1 MKSNKSAKI
10 VLCIALCLLFFGSL
24 GSGMIRTSGGR
35 VQLIE
40 MNIPDNSG
48 TFIHATVFRPKTAT
62 AENPAPVVVSCHGY
76 SDSGEKQDFA
86 AIELSRRGVV
96 VVEMDALSHGLSS
109 TSTFDSSPGS
119 TFGEACGMIRVVD
132 FIANSNI
139 DYIDKSQI
147 GITGHSMGGHAT
159 RACYEYY
166 GALEKAALEA
176 AADPASEGGQEITDE
191 ERAYAASLNVIT
203 AAVAQSSL
211 PSVNVEDYGN
221 FFRPMALIYA
231 VYDEGNFWCAN
242 GDGDMKDAPEALAFI
257 NAALGAGSEVTEV
270 VPGQLYGSAE
280 DGTLRAVY
288 NPTTTH
294 TLEYLTPASG
304 TALLEF
310 FSQCIDMDM
319 SIPAEN
325 TVFLWRFVFSGL
337 ALLGLAM
344 LIPLLVMG
352 LLRHPFFSEVV
363 AAVPE
368 ARMRLKTK
376 KDKAVFWGSW
386 LFLIV
391 VTVLLLVPVIR
402 LDAKIFPV
410 VANMGY
416 AKLYTSVNVNSFAI
430 WDVFIALVTLALFLV
445 IYFTKLKKE
454 GWTARD
460 LGLSISVKRL
470 LKAAALAFLVGC
482 IYYGI
487 TFAVY
492 FIFHVD
498 LRFWALSA
506 KPFTVDKLFMWLQYL
521 PWFLVYMLVQALVT
535 NTTNRIAEQKKN
547 LLINVLG
554 NIIGLVIII
563 VFAYGYLFIVGT
575 SFPAW
580 ATAWDRVMQ
589 CCPFIMYTGASVI
602 ITRKCFEK
610 TGTIWVG
617 AFVNGFII
625 TMMLVSNTSMFLL
638 LD

>member
-1 MKSNKSAKI
+1 MKSKNTTKI
-10 VLCIALCLLFFGSL
+10 WLCIALCLLVLGSFGS
-24 GSGMIRTSGGR
+24 SMVRTSGGK

-48 TFIHATVFRPKTAT
+48 TFIHATIFKPKTAT

-166 GALEKAALEA
+166 GALEKAALEEA
-176 AADPASEGGQEITDE
+176 AAPDSEGGEEITDE
-191 ERAYAASLNVIT
+191 ERAYAASLNIIT

-242 GDGDMKDAPEALAFI
+242 GDGDMRDAPEAIAFI
-257 NAALGAGSEVTEV
+257 NAALGEGNEVTEV
-270 VPGQLYGSAE
+270 VPGKFYGSVE

-288 NPTTTH
+288 NPATTH

-319 SIPAEN
+319 STPAGN
-325 TVFLWRFVFSGL
+325 TVFLWRFIFSGL
-337 ALLGLAM
+337 GLLGLAM
-344 LIPLLVMG
+344 LIPLLVIG
-352 LLRHPFFSEVV
+352 LLQNQFFQKIVVPVSEKK
-363 AAVPE
+363 
-368 ARMRLKTK
+368 MRLENGR
-376 KDKAVFWGSW
+376 DKAIFWGSW
-386 LFLIV
+386 LLLTV

-416 AKLYTSVNVNSFAI
+416 ARMYTSVNVNSFAI
-430 WDVFIALVTLALFLV
+430 WDVFIALVTLALFL
-445 IYFTKLKKE
+445 ILYFTKLKKE
-454 GWTARD
+454 GWTAKD
-460 LGLSISVKRL
+460 LGLSISVRQL
-470 LKAAALAFLVGC
+470 IRAVVLALSVGC
-482 IYYGI
+482 IYYAI
-487 TFAVY
+487 TFAVS
-492 FIFHVD
+492 FLFHVD

-506 KPFTVDKLFMWLQYL
+506 KPFTVDKISMWLQYL
-521 PWFLVYMLVQALVT
+521 PWFFVYMFVQALVT
-535 NTTNRIAEQKKN
+535 NTTNRIAGQKKN

-554 NIIGLVIII
+554 NILGLILIII
-563 VFAYGYLFIVGT
+563 FAYGYLFIVGT

-589 CCPFIMYTGASVI
+589 CCPFIMYTAASVI

-617 AFVNGFII
+617 AFVNAFIV

-638 LD
+638 LG